1 MAEEAGRTTA
11 QFSESV
17 PRSKPAGFG
26 ALLGQVDVWRI
37 VLYHIAPTTGAE
49 PRGVMLDAEPRA
61 LKAAMKLAM
70 SGCHPTCEAFC
81 SVA

>member
-1 MAEEAGRTTA
+1 MLC
-11 QFSESV
+11 
-17 PRSKPAGFG
+17 SKPAGFG

-49 PRGVMLDAEPRA
+49 PGGVMLDAGPRA
-61 LKAAMKLAM
+61 LKAVMKLAKR
-70 SGCHPTCEAFC
+70 GRHPACEACC